1 MNVVSNSA
9 ETEEVRRL
17 LTEHN
22 GMFGEIPP
30 RQTIG
35 ERARKWGEIGW
46 YMLAGFVVS
55 PWSEL
60 LVRRRILGLAAG
72 VVWILAATAMLWGM
86 SGFKKPPGTFVGSKR
101 SHALWI
107 AVSATVIVI
116 ACATF
121 FNNLAPFASALGL
134 FCASA
139 VLLNHSFSYRRI
151 VKSGDLNGR
160 QPSSAT

>member
-1 MNVVSNSA
+1 
-9 ETEEVRRL
+9 
-17 LTEHN
+17 
-22 GMFGEIPP
+22 MFGEIPP

-35 ERARKWGEIGW
+35 ERVRKWGEIGW
-46 YMLAGFVVS
+46 YMLTGFFVS

-60 LVRRRILGLAAG
+60 LVRRRILGLTAG
-72 VVWILAATAMLWGM
+72 AVRILAGTAMLWGM
-86 SGFKKPPGTFVGSKR
+86 SGFKKPAGTFVGSKR

-107 AVSATVIVI
+107 AVNATVIVT

-134 FCASA
+134 YCASA

-151 VKSGDLNGR
+151 VKSGDLNGSNPQAR
-160 QPSSAT
+160 LNHG